1 MSAPAPASKTAA
13 ISDLASRLHFMNI
26 DASTRAIL
34 PDLWRM
40 LEPPLDAILTRF
52 YDHVRAEPLLDRMI
66 GTRQDSL
73 EKAQSRHWARLFSG
87 QFDADYAASVDRIG
101 RIHQQIGL
109 EQRWYVAGYQFILSE
124 LTGVLAR
131 RFRFSPGK
139 SIRYITALNK
149 AVMFDLDLALS
160 TYQAVLIE
168 ERSARNAALDKAL
181 NGFDASVREVLSVVD
196 ESAMR
201 LQSTAEGLTELARGA
216 YDEADAA
223 NHASRDT
230 SGNVQSVATATEELN
245 VSIQEIARLT
255 SGATEVVRRANRL
268 AETSSTEISRLSI
281 SAQNIGDVVSV
292 IRAIAEQTNLLALNA
307 TIEAA
312 RAGEAGKGFAV
323 VASEVKALA
332 SQTSKATDE
341 IAHQITEIQ
350 SSMRSAVD
358 AIGNIT
364 ATMRDIDEVTTSTA
378 AAIEQ
383 QNAATREIADN
394 VQSAAVGTHT
404 LSDNI
409 TRVSATIS
417 DTRNSATHVL
427 EASGSLSQ
435 QSALLSDEV
444 QKFLGGLRADLLAE
458 QQKAA

>member
-1 MSAPAPASKTAA
+1 MSASASPSAETA
-13 ISDLASRLHFMNI
+13 ISDLASRLHFIGI
-26 DASTRAIL
+26 DTGTRAML
-34 PDLWRM
+34 PDLWRI
-40 LEPPLDAILTRF
+40 LEPELEPILARF
-52 YDHVRAEPLLDRMI
+52 YAHVRTEPMLDRMI
-66 GTRQDSL
+66 GARQNSL
-73 EKAQSRHWARLFSG
+73 EKAQTRHWSRLFSG
-87 QFDADYAASVDRIG
+87 QFDADYAASIDRIG
-101 RIHQQIGL
+101 RIHQKIGL
-109 EQRWYVAGYQFILSE
+109 EQRWYVAGYQFVLSE
-124 LTGVLAR
+124 LTSILAR
-131 RFRFSPGK
+131 KFRFSAK
-139 SIRYITALNK
+139 KACSHITALNK
-149 AVMFDLDLALS
+149 VVMFDLDLALS

-168 ERSARNAALDKAL
+168 ERAARNAALATAL
-181 NGFDASVREVLSVVD
+181 DSFDASVRSVLSVVD

-201 LQSTAEGLTELARGA
+201 LQGTAENLTDLAKGA
-216 YDEADAA
+216 FDEADAA
-223 NHASRDT
+223 NHASLET

-268 AETSSTEISRLSI
+268 AETSSTEISRLST

-332 SQTSKATDE
+332 AQTSKATDE

-378 AAIEQ
+378 AAIEE

-394 VQSAAVGTHT
+394 IHSAATGTQM
-404 LSDNI
+404 LSANI
-409 TRVSATIS
+409 TRVSTTIT
-417 DTRNSATHVL
+417 DTRNSATDVL
-427 EASGSLSQ
+427 GASGSLSQ
-435 QSALLSDEV
+435 QSNVLSGEV
-444 QKFLGGLRADLLAE
+444 QKFLQGLRADLLGDHAI
-458 QQKAA
+458 AA

>member
-1 MSAPAPASKTAA
+1 MSASASATIV
-13 ISDLASRLHFMNI
+13 ISDLASRLHFMGI
-26 DASTRAIL
+26 DAATKALL
-34 PDLWRM
+34 PDLWRI
-40 LEPPLDAILTRF
+40 LEPRIESVLTRF
-52 YDHVRAEPLLDRMI
+52 YAHVRAEPMLDRMI
-66 GTRQDSL
+66 GARQSSL
-73 EKAQSRHWARLFSG
+73 ENAQTRHWSRLFSG
-87 QFDADYAASVDRIG
+87 QFDADYAASIDRIG
-101 RIHQQIGL
+101 RIHQKIGL
-109 EQRWYVAGYQFILSE
+109 DQRWYVAGYQFILSE
-124 LTGVLAR
+124 LIGVLAR
-131 RFRFSPGK
+131 KFRFSPQK
-139 SIRYITALNK
+139 ATRYITTLNK
-149 AVMFDLDLALS
+149 VVMFDLDLALS

-168 ERSARNAALDKAL
+168 ERNQRNAILAKAL
-181 NGFDASVREVLSVVD
+181 NAFDASVRGVLSVVD

-201 LQSTAEGLTELARGA
+201 LQSTAESLTELAKGA

-223 NHASRDT
+223 NLASRDT

-268 AETSSTEISRLSI
+268 AETSSTEISRLST
-281 SAQNIGDVVSV
+281 SAQNIGDVVNV

-394 VQSAAVGTHT
+394 VQSAALGTHS

-409 TRVSATIS
+409 TRVSTTIS
-417 DTRNSATHVL
+417 DTRNSAAHVL
-427 EASGSLSQ
+427 EASGNLSQ
-435 QSALLSDEV
+435 QSAVLSDEV

-458 QQKAA
+458 QDQAA

>member
-1 MSAPAPASKTAA
+1 MSAPLAPSAT
-13 ISDLASRLHFMNI
+13 ISDLSARLRFMGI
-26 DASTRAIL
+26 DSQTKATLPALWAFVEPRLEGIL
-34 PDLWRM
+34 Q
-40 LEPPLDAILTRF
+40 RF
-52 YDHVRAEPLLDRMI
+52 YAHVRAEPMLDGMI
-66 GTRQDSL
+66 GTRQSSL
-73 EKAQSRHWARLFSG
+73 EKAQTRHWSRLFSG

-101 RIHQQIGL
+101 RIHQKIGL

-124 LTGVLAR
+124 LVTVISS
-131 RFRFSPGK
+131 RFRFSPKKASAFIG
-139 SIRYITALNK
+139 ALNK
-149 AVMFDLDLALS
+149 VVMFDLDLALS

-168 ERSARNAALDKAL
+168 ERAARNAALGKAL
-181 NGFDASVREVLSVVD
+181 DAFDASVRGVLTVVD

-201 LQSTAEGLTELARGA
+201 LQSTAENLTDLARGA
-216 YDEADAA
+216 YDEVDAA
-223 NHASRDT
+223 NHASIET

-268 AETSSTEISRLSI
+268 AETSSTEISRLSN

-378 AAIEQ
+378 AAIEE

-394 VQSAAVGTHT
+394 IHSAANGTQL
-404 LSDNI
+404 LSANI
-409 TRVSATIS
+409 TRVSTTIS
-417 DTRNSATHVL
+417 DTRNAATDVL
-427 EASGSLSQ
+427 GASSSLSQ
-435 QSALLSDEV
+435 QSSVLSGEV
-444 QKFLGGLRADLLAE
+444 QKFLDGLRADLLTE
-458 QQKAA
+458 HQQAA

>member
-1 MSAPAPASKTAA
+1 MSASASDTVI
-13 ISDLASRLHFMNI
+13 ISDLASRLRFIGI
-26 DASTRAIL
+26 DSPTRAIL
-34 PDLWRM
+34 PDLWRL
-40 LEPPLDAILTRF
+40 LEPQLEPVLTRF
-52 YDHVRAEPLLDRMI
+52 YKHVRAEPMLDRMI
-66 GTRQDSL
+66 GSRQNSL
-73 EKAQSRHWARLFSG
+73 EKAQSRHWERLFSG
-87 QFDADYAASVDRIG
+87 QFDADYAASIDRIG
-101 RIHQQIGL
+101 RIHQKIGL
-109 EQRWYVAGYQFILSE
+109 DQRWYVAGYQFVLSE

-131 RFRFSPGK
+131 RFRFSPDK
-139 SIRYITALNK
+139 ATRHITALNK
-149 AVMFDLDLALS
+149 VVLFDLDLALS

-168 ERSARNAALDKAL
+168 ERVARNKALAEALD
-181 NGFDASVREVLSVVD
+181 GFDASVREVLSVVD

-201 LQSTAEGLTELARGA
+201 LQSTAEALTDLAKGA

-268 AETSSTEISRLSI
+268 AETSSTEISRLST

-323 VASEVKALA
+323 VAAEVKALA

-378 AAIEQ
+378 AAIEE

-394 VQSAAVGTHT
+394 VQSAALGTHS
-404 LSDNI
+404 LSENI
-409 TRVSATIS
+409 TRVSTTIS
-417 DTRNSATHVL
+417 DTRNSASHVL
-427 EASGSLSQ
+427 DASGSLSQ
-435 QSALLSDEV
+435 QSVVLSGEV
-444 QKFLGGLRADLLAE
+444 QKFLGRLRADLLAE
-458 QQKAA
+458 QERAA

>member
-1 MSAPAPASKTAA
+1 
-13 ISDLASRLHFMNI
+13 
-26 DASTRAIL
+26 
-34 PDLWRM
+34 
-40 LEPPLDAILTRF
+40 
-52 YDHVRAEPLLDRMI
+52 
-66 GTRQDSL
+66 
-73 EKAQSRHWARLFSG
+73 
-87 QFDADYAASVDRIG
+87 
-101 RIHQQIGL
+101 
-109 EQRWYVAGYQFILSE
+109 
-124 LTGVLAR
+124 LTGILAR
-131 RFRFSPGK
+131 KFRFSPGK
-139 SIRYITALNK
+139 SAQYITALNK
-149 AVMFDLDLALS
+149 VVLFDLDLALS

-168 ERSARNAALDKAL
+168 ERQARNALLEKAL
-181 NGFDASVREVLSVVD
+181 NAFDASVRDVLSVVD

-201 LQSTAEGLTELARGA
+201 LQSTAEGLTELAKGA

-268 AETSSTEISRLSI
+268 AETSSTEISRLST
-281 SAQNIGDVVSV
+281 SAQNIGDVVNV

-323 VASEVKALA
+323 VAAEVKALA

-378 AAIEQ
+378 AAIEE

-394 VQSAAVGTHT
+394 VQSAAMGTHS
-404 LSDNI
+404 LSENI

-435 QSALLSDEV
+435 QSAVLSGEV
-444 QKFLGGLRADLLAE
+444 QKFLGGLRADLLVE
-458 QQKAA
+458 QEKAA